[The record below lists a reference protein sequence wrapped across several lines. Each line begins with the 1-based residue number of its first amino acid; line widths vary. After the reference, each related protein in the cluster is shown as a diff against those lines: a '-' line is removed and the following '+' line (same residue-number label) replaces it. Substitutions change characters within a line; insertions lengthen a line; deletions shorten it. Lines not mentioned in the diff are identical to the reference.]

1 VAGQKEL
8 RFQNLYILV
17 LIILRTGT
25 CACQVALNGN
35 FPTRVK
41 HSVASYGKRELSSK
55 ARMSTANLLSS
66 LVATGCPRWWPMI
79 VVGLDASCPV
89 GEAVT
94 VACCGDD
101 VGVVAEPVKQ

>member
-1 VAGQKEL
+1 
-8 RFQNLYILV
+8 
-17 LIILRTGT
+17 
-25 CACQVALNGN
+25 
-35 FPTRVK
+35 
-41 HSVASYGKRELSSK
+41 
-55 ARMSTANLLSS
+55 MANLLSS

-79 VVGLDASCPV
+79 VLGLETSCPV